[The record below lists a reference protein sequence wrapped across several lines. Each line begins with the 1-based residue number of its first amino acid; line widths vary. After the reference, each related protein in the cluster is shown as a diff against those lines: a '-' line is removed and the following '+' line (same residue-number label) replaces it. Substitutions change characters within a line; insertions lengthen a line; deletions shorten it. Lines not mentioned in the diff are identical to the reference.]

1 MDTDASGNVAYLGC
15 AGALDMMPVFHP
27 VTTVGGE
34 FSAHVRPD
42 AAVNRLVGNVH
53 AFERQ
58 PPGNLLRGPVL
69 AYQKSQ
75 GFPHHLGTDCMFA
88 GKTLTAFV
96 G

>member
-15 AGALDMMPVFHP
+15 PEALDMMPVFHP

-53 AFERQ
+53 AFE
-58 PPGNLLRGPVL
+58 
-69 AYQKSQ
+69 
-75 GFPHHLGTDCMFA
+75 
-88 GKTLTAFV
+88 
-96 G
+96 